1 MLDATCSEKLEEAT
15 EGIFCR
21 PSSVL
26 VFHLVCGGR
35 QDLPAFPTT
44 YNLIG
49 IQRIRFDCT
58 RYMAFLDSL
67 LRTFKDDGQP
77 VLSSYL
83 RREFSGHA
91 SCPVPLQTQG
101 LYRTFG

>member
-1 MLDATCSEKLEEAT
+1 MRRVARSARKRRKS
-15 EGIFCR
+15 IFCR
-21 PSSVL
+21 PSDVL
-26 VFHLVCGGR
+26 VSHLVCGGH

-49 IQRIRFDCT
+49 MQRIRFDCT
-58 RYMAFLDSL
+58 RYRTFLGSL

-77 VLSSYL
+77 VFSSSL

-91 SCPVPLQTQG
+91 SCPAPLDV
-101 LYRTFG
+101 LSL